1 MSTKKR
7 RYADLTS
14 SEDAPTHTV
23 LVPVRINEYDQDDRD
38 STLMIEIPWLC
49 KIKVNKIFKELRSF
63 ISFSPDHA
71 LTCRRFDQ
79 YLSHLYRKVRITRV
93 SGFVHGSKINS
104 IGRTPITDFSKD
116 EIESKGLT
124 VSLEVE
130 LEFGVKIEEQS
141 KLNSTKL

>member
-7 RYADLTS
+7 RYADLT

-49 KIKVNKIFKELRSF
+49 KIKVDKILEELGRFMSF
-63 ISFSPDHA
+63 PPDHA
-71 LTCRRFDQ
+71 LTCRRFDP
-79 YLSHLYRKVRITRV
+79 YLCHRDVTITRV
-93 SGFVHGSKINS
+93 SGFARRNEI
-104 IGRTPITDFSKD
+104 RTPITDFSKD

-130 LEFGVKIEEQS
+130 YGCKIEES
-141 KLNSTKL
+141 